1 MKEIIHILVIGAGT
15 MGHAIAQVYAQS
27 GFTVD
32 LVDKNQ
38 QALQR
43 ARDLIN
49 SNLQIL
55 KKFKKITQDDI
66 SDIIQRIKFSY
77 NLESSASKADLAIEA
92 VNERAEVKKTVF
104 AQLNKFCSEDIILV
118 SNTSGL
124 NIFEIAEVRNP
135 ERLIIHHWFCPA
147 YIIPLV
153 EIVPGPETSPEIIE
167 LSVNLMKKLGKI
179 PFVLKE
185 YIDSFIVNR
194 IQRVIMVQT
203 YEMLQKGWAT
213 AEEIDLA
220 IKTVLGVRLPIQGII
235 QSQDFT
241 GLDLVLDKQK
251 EFNTNERYPQIEE
264 LVKQGDLGVK
274 SGKGFYDYGNRSEIE
289 ILQKRDMLCIE
300 MLETLEKLK
309 AFKPL

>member
-1 MKEIIHILVIGAGT
+1 MKDIKHIVVIGAGT

-32 LVDKNQ
+32 LMDNNQ

-43 ARDLIN
+43 AHDLIN
-49 SNLQIL
+49 SNLQVL
-55 KKFKKITQDDI
+55 KKYKKVAMNDI
-66 SDIIQRIKFSY
+66 PAIMQRIQFST
-77 NLESSASKADLAIEA
+77 NLENIASKADLVIEA
-92 VNERAEVKKTVF
+92 VNEKAEVKKAVF
-104 AQLNKFCSEDIILV
+104 AQLDKFCSKDTILV

-124 NIFEIAEVRNP
+124 NIFEIVEIRNP
-135 ERLIIHHWFCPA
+135 KRLIIHHWFCPA

-153 EIVPGPETSPEIIE
+153 EIVPGPETASEIIE

-179 PFVLKE
+179 PLVLKE
-185 YIDSFIVNR
+185 YVDSFIVNR

-203 YEMLQKGWAT
+203 YEMLQKEWAT

-220 IKTVLGVRLPIQGII
+220 IKTVLGVRLPIQGIV

-251 EFNTNERYPQIEE
+251 EFKTNQKYPQVEE
-264 LVKQGDLGVK
+264 LVKQCHLGVK
-274 SGKGFYDYGNRSEIE
+274 TGKGFYDYGNRSEIE
-289 ILQKRDMLCIE
+289 ILQKRDKLCLE
-300 MLETLEKLK
+300 MLEILENLN